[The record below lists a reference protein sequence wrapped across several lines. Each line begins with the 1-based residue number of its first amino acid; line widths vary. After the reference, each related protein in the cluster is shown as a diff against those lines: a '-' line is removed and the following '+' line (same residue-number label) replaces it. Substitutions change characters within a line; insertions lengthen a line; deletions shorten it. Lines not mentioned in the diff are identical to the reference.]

1 MIDILRTRHS
11 IRKYEKKPVDAS
23 ALDTIREALLL
34 CPSSRDLKP
43 SVFVFVDD
51 AVSIEKLSRCKPL
64 GSAFL
69 KGAPLAIV
77 VCGDETKSDVWVED
91 CSIASFVAHLTAHS
105 LGLGSC
111 WIQVRNRESPD
122 KRMAEDVVQEVLGLP
137 KNLKVEAIIAVGY
150 PAESRKPA
158 PAPESDPGRI
168 RYNHY

>member
-1 MIDILRTRHS
+1 MIDILKSRHS
-11 IRKYEKKPVDAS
+11 IRKYEKKPVDTKAV
-23 ALDTIREALLL
+23 DTLKEALLL

-43 SVFVFVDD
+43 GVFVFVDD
-51 AVSIEKLSRCKPL
+51 GVALEKLSRCKPL

-91 CSIASFVAHLTAHS
+91 CSIASFVTHLTAHS

-137 KNLKVEAIIAVGY
+137 KNLKVEAIVAVGY

-158 PAPESDPGRI
+158 GDPEDNPERI
-168 RYNHY
+168 RRNHY